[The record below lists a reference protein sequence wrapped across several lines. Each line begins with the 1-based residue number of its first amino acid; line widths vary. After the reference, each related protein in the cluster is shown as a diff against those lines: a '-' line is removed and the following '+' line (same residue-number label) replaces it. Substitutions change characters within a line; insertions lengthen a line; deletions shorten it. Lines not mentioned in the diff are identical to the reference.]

1 MGADPSQAA
10 WVAEDPG
17 LAVAHVALARQLQM
31 LARMDEARE
40 RAEAE
45 SAQRRI
51 LEPSEL
57 GPMCILLASDAG
69 APMTG
74 QVIGVDGGYR
84 L

>member
-1 MGADPSQAA
+1 MAKAQGTSVEA
-10 WVAEDPG
+10 
-17 LAVAHVALARQLQM
+17 ARQS
-31 LARMDEARE
+31 
-40 RAEAE
+40 AESE

-57 GPMCILLASDAG
+57 GPMCVLLASDAG